1 MNHPISLVVALVT
14 AGSVFVVGCSGGD
27 DGGGTAKSGG
37 PSSTEKSPT
46 SPAPSGGANGSG
58 AGASGGGA
66 TGGDESGSGATSLH
80 ACVKP
85 GDKGNEKGIG
95 AYCEK
100 TADCGS
106 GLLCTKDFGATE
118 SEPWFCTTPCTD
130 DAACGTGAVCYA
142 EARGKGCL
150 PLACKP

>member
-14 AGSVFVVGCSGGD
+14 AGSVFVIGCSGGD
-27 DGGGTAKSGG
+27 DGGGKTGG
-37 PSSTEKSPT
+37 TSSTDKSPT
-46 SPAPSGGANGSG
+46 SPAPSGSNTGGSG
-58 AGASGGGA
+58 A
-66 TGGDESGSGATSLH
+66 SGSGASNGSSGDGSGSTTSLH
-80 ACVKP
+80 GCVKP

-106 GLLCTKDFGATE
+106 GLLCTKDFGATD

-150 PLACKP
+150 PTVCKP